1 MSLELKI
8 NEDIKTAMKAKAE
21 ATLRSLRAIKA
32 EILKAKTAEGFSG
45 SLSED
50 DEIKILTR
58 MLKQRRD
65 SLSVYQS
72 QQRADL
78 AAKEQE
84 EIAVIESF
92 MPQQLSADE
101 LKTALQAI
109 IAELG
114 AAGPKDM
121 GKVMGVASKKFAAV
135 ADGKLVAETV
145 KQLLNNA

>member
-1 MSLELKI
+1 
-8 NEDIKTAMKAKAE
+8 
-21 ATLRSLRAIKA
+21 
-32 EILKAKTAEGFSG
+32 
-45 SLSED
+45 
-50 DEIKILTR
+50 
-58 MLKQRRD
+58 
-65 SLSVYQS
+65 
-72 QQRADL
+72 
-78 AAKEQE
+78 
-84 EIAVIESF
+84 
-92 MPQQLSADE
+92 PQQLSADE

>member
-21 ATLRSLRAIKA
+21 ASLRSLRAIKA

-92 MPQQLSADE
+92 MP
-101 LKTALQAI
+101 
-109 IAELG
+109 
-114 AAGPKDM
+114 
-121 GKVMGVASKKFAAV
+121 
-135 ADGKLVAETV
+135 
-145 KQLLNNA
+145 